1 MTREKK
7 FHGLLDFIKIPLVG
21 KLNGG
26 RFGEFDEPLIICQ
39 TKTIQIS
46 AYN

>member
-1 MTREKK
+1 MVYCI
-7 FHGLLDFIKIPLVG
+7 LLEYHIVG
-21 KLNGG
+21 KLGGG